1 MTRHGDTF
9 IVDDGYHPTATS
21 PGHRGYILTI
31 LVGKHQRS
39 LIQYFDPQHDHLMS
53 AIPGIGAMRDKF
65 K

>member
-1 MTRHGDTF
+1 MTKEGDTF
-9 IVDDGYHPTATS
+9 IVEDGYHPTAAS

-39 LIQYFDPQHDHLMS
+39 LIQYFDPQHEHLMS
-53 AIPGIGAMRDKF
+53 NIPGISEMRNKF